1 MKFEV
6 KYEHFL
12 CLQKIS
18 HFVPTTSMCS
28 TQLSH
33 WGRDKMTTVSQ
44 TTFWNVCYWIKMYEF
59 WLRIHWGMFLK
70 GLINYI
76 SSLVQ
81 IMAWRCP
88 GAKPLSEP
96 MMVKLPNHICVTRPQ
111 WVKQNTWVRANIQSN
126 NTNYFHA
133 DFMWNLVRIA
143 TFRGTNPVRQA
154 LKCHLS
160 C

>member
-1 MKFEV
+1 
-6 KYEHFL
+6 
-12 CLQKIS
+12 
-18 HFVPTTSMCS
+18 MCS

-33 WGRDKMTTVSQ
+33 WGRDKMATVSQ
-44 TTFWNVCYWIKMYEF
+44 TTFWNVCYWIENAWISIKNS
-59 WLRIHWGMFLK
+59 LRYVSN
-70 GLINYI
+70 GLINYT
-76 SSLVQ
+76 SSLAR

-143 TFRGTNPVRQA
+143 TFRGINPARQA

-160 C
+160 CWKINYPLIFSIVYWVHHPI